1 MPPPW
6 FGVGWGS
13 LTGHLVVDTQ
23 AAMRQTQGLASFWA
37 EALGYVKEPGFD
49 EPDNASII
57 DPDRRGPESS
67 WR

>member
-1 MPPPW
+1 
-6 FGVGWGS
+6 
-13 LTGHLVVDTQ
+13 
-23 AAMRQTQGLASFWA
+23 MRQTQGLASFWA